1 MRFDTRLRALESR
14 GHLLTILSSPQTLSW
29 SLSFNSSMGKKKT
42 KTKKLKWSW
51 PSFQ

>member
-29 SLSFNSSMGKKKT
+29 SLSFNSSMGKKK